1 MQAARLMFLAGIDPG
16 RMPVQIK
23 VLGPIEVSRDGRVI
37 RLSGRGQRTLLA
49 ALALEHGRVVMVDRL
64 IDIVWDS
71 APPASARTRIQ
82 AHISAMRQAMSQAT
96 QRGTGPLLTA
106 ASGYALSSDGVQ
118 TDLASFNALV
128 ADGRA
133 ASASGRLAIASGL
146 FADALALWRGPALAD
161 ITGLAIRAAARP
173 LDESRLLTVEAKAEA
188 DLAIDRCDTVVGELS
203 AWLTALPLRERLRA
217 LLMTAFYRL
226 GCRSDALS
234 LYREGRQVMI
244 AELGIEPS
252 PQLRDLHQRIL
263 ADDDALQRPTHAM
276 TPARRAAGRR

>member
-1 MQAARLMFLAGIDPG
+1 MQATRLMFGAGTDPG

-23 VLGPIEVSRDGRVI
+23 VLGPMEVSRDGRVI

-64 IDIVWDS
+64 IDILWDA
-71 APPASARTRIQ
+71 APPASARTRIH
-82 AHISAMRQAMSQAT
+82 AHISAMRQIVGQAT

-106 ASGYALSSDGVQ
+106 ASGYALSSDGVH
-118 TDLASFNALV
+118 TDLASFSTLA

-133 ASASGRLAIASGL
+133 ASQSGRPAVASEL
-146 FADALALWRGPALAD
+146 FAAALALWRGPALAD
-161 ITGLAIRAAARP
+161 VTAPAIRAAARP
-173 LDESRLLTVEAKAEA
+173 LDESRLLTVEGKAEA
-188 DLAIDRCDTVVGELS
+188 DLAIGRCDMVVAELS
-203 AWLTALPLRERLRA
+203 AWVPAQPLRERLRA

-234 LYREGRQVMI
+234 LYREGRQIMI

-263 ADDDALQRPTHAM
+263 VDDYTLRRPTHA
-276 TPARRAAGRR
+276 